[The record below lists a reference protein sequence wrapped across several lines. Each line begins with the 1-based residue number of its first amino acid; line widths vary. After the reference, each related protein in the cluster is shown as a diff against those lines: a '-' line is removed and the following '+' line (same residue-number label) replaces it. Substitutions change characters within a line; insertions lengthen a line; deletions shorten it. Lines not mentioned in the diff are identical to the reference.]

1 MLDIGLF
8 DIIRIHAG
16 LIVLNFACRSGVDI
30 LWQPCMML
38 LLAVLHARK
47 QSEIGMRSSNQCLLV
62 IVQWLLDTRTALHVF
77 PSFLLL
83 IMVWTLRRLGYSY
96 RYNFCNL
103 FTWQLRRQVLR

>member
-30 LWQPCMML
+30 LWQPCML

-47 QSEIGMRSSNQCLLV
+47 QSEIGMRSSNQRLLV

-77 PSFLLL
+77 PSLLLL
-83 IMVWTLRRLGYSY
+83 IMGWNLRRLGYS
-96 RYNFCNL
+96 
-103 FTWQLRRQVLR
+103 